1 MSSQAKLGKDAG
13 SVACYARERPR
24 TQIQRRHACSCRVL
38 SVYPDILVRQVG
50 EEDLRLRPLAGQTYL
65 VLDLIPLNGLRERV
79 LVVVDRHARR
89 AHERALDRQTHG
101 EWRGS
106 RQGGARGLDQPSP
119 VGVRA
124 V

>member
-1 MSSQAKLGKDAG
+1 MYGSASSRVPTSLMPA
-13 SVACYARERPR
+13 P
-24 TQIQRRHACSCRVL
+24 SCRVL
-38 SVYPDILVRQVG
+38 GVYPDILVRQVG
-50 EEDLRLRPLAGQTYL
+50 EEDLRLCPLAGQTYL

-119 VGVRA
+119 VEIGRA
-124 V
+124 HV